1 MKEKIERA
9 IHGFE
14 CPKCGSDHLY
24 KLKDDRFK
32 CAHCFFKYSPIKLND
47 DLEILHYFSLEIPAN
62 KTAKDLE
69 FSYDKVRR
77 KYMKYRQEVCDYL
90 EKEFSKLSG
99 EIECDIHQLTDRR

>member
-1 MKEKIERA
+1 MKEKVERA

-24 KLKDDRFK
+24 RLKDERFK
-32 CAHCFFKYSPIKLND
+32 CGQCGYKYSPKRLKD

-69 FSYDKVRR
+69 FSYVKVRN
-77 KYMKYRQEVCDYL
+77 KYM
-90 EKEFSKLSG
+90 
-99 EIECDIHQLTDRR
+99 